1 MGTPFIVFR
10 NKRNIN
16 LIMNDLYFNIHLPF
30 YTGAKAGS
38 SNKLSSTECYQEGNL
53 INLPFALYLDAEY
66 LIPRLYVT
74 GEIKAAIDA
83 SYINGSMLST
93 PLGTSSLSN
102 NRLNEVLNCLKTK
115 VSDGFVNK
123 KFIEIGSG
131 TGHLLFEVKQLGA
144 DVTGFE
150 IGPQAQKHSKEL
162 DIDVINDY
170 FKPSYLKQKVDC
182 VYSSGCL
189 EHVMDL
195 NNFMKDSFAVLE
207 KGGLFFASVPNA
219 LPPFE
224 QGSVSHLCHE
234 HVNYFT
240 LENSIRFLNK
250 CGFVDCGAST
260 NSVGNEIFLWGY
272 KPLKVSINI
281 PARELPVDFE
291 RELRLLK
298 SYEKALNSN
307 LPKTISALKSL
318 VAKSDKKIALYGGG
332 ALICHLAN
340 IQQDTRFFDG
350 DETKWGSKRMPGLS
364 NIENPKNLL
373 TLEVDHFIICVEHY
387 APEILKYLEK
397 QKIVN
402 HKMKIYQL

>member
-1 MGTPFIVFR
+1 
-10 NKRNIN
+10 
-16 LIMNDLYFNIHLPF
+16 MNDLYFNIHLPF
-30 YTGAKAGS
+30 YTGPKAGS
-38 SNKLSSTECYQEGNL
+38 SNEFSSTECYETGNL
-53 INLPFALYLDAEY
+53 INLPFALYLDKEY

-74 GEIKAAIDA
+74 EKIKTAINE
-83 SYINGSMLST
+83 SYENGSMLST

-102 NRLNEVLNCLKTK
+102 HRLNEVLNCLKTK

-123 KFIEIGSG
+123 KFVEIGSG
-131 TGHLLFEVKQLGA
+131 AGHLLFEIKQLGA

-150 IGPQAQKHSKEL
+150 IGPQAQKYSKEF

-170 FKPSYLKQKVDC
+170 FKPSYLKQKIDC
-182 VYSSGCL
+182 VFSSGCL
-189 EHVMDL
+189 EHVIDL
-195 NNFMKDSFAVLE
+195 NNFMKDSFEVLE

-240 LENSIRFLNK
+240 IENSIRFLKK
-250 CGFVDCGAST
+250 CGFIDCGAST

-272 KPLKVSINI
+272 KPLEMSINI
-281 PARELPVDFE
+281 SARQISADFE

-307 LPKTISALKSL
+307 LSKTISALQSL
-318 VAKSDKKIALYGGG
+318 VTKSDKKIGFYGGG
-332 ALICHLAN
+332 GLMCHLAN
-340 IQQDTRFFDG
+340 IQQDARFFDG
-350 DETKWGSKRMPGLS
+350 DEAKWGNKWMPGLS
-364 NIENPKNLL
+364 TIENPKNLL
-373 TLEVDHFIICVEHY
+373 TFEVDHLIICVEHY
-387 APEILKYLEK
+387 APEILKYLDE

-402 HKMKIYQL
+402 HNMKIHLLVELQ